1 MVDETGSTHLVR
13 RFGAWLRT
21 PRGIGLAVWGVAF
34 ATFCLTQGV
43 PLDRISQTLW
53 ILGALFAANLGRPAR
68 SQVRILTDW
77 IPFVGFLV
85 IYDYSRGIADKLG
98 VPTHVTQPLAAEK
111 ALFWGG
117 VPTRFLQ
124 EHFYDP
130 TQVHWWDVVVS
141 LVYFSHFFVV
151 WIFAVVL
158 YVRSRDAWAPWA
170 RRILLLSYA
179 GLITYIVFPSAPP
192 WYAAREGLIGDVS
205 RIASRGWDAIGM
217 RGAGALIRQGQAQS
231 NDVAAIPSLHAAF
244 TAMLTVFVWPVL
256 GKVGR
261 TLMVIYTLAMAASL
275 VYGGEHYVVD
285 VLIGYAYVAVVML
298 GARWW
303 ERRRAAR
310 TEPAAEVTTVGA

>member
-1 MVDETGSTHLVR
+1 MPSQLSSVVR
-13 RFGAWLRT
+13 RLGGWLRT
-21 PRGIGLAVWGVAF
+21 PRGIGIGAWAVAF
-34 ATFCLTQGV
+34 ATFVVVRGV
-43 PLDRISQTLW
+43 PLDRISQTVW
-53 ILGALFAANLGRPAR
+53 ILLVLFAANLGRPWR
-68 SQVRILTDW
+68 SQLRILTDW

-85 IYDYSRGIADKLG
+85 VYDYSRGLADKLG
-98 VPTHVTQPLAAEK
+98 SPTHVTQPLAAEK
-111 ALFWGG
+111 ALFFGN

-130 TQVHWWDVVVS
+130 AHVHWWDVVVS

-158 YVRSRDAWAPWA
+158 YVRGRDQWATWA

-179 GLITYIVFPSAPP
+179 GLVTYVLFPAAPP

-217 RGAGALIRQGQAQS
+217 RGAGALIERGQAAS

-244 TAMLTVFVWPVL
+244 TAMLTAYVWPKL
-256 GKVGR
+256 GPVGR
-261 TLMVIYTLAMAASL
+261 TLMVVYTLAMATSL

-285 VLIGYAYVAVVML
+285 VLVGYLYVAVVMV

-303 ERRRAAR
+303 ERRQVVVPS
-310 TEPAAEVTTVGA
+310 EPVAEVTTVGA